1 MNFVVNNTTKSSLV
15 DLVCPHTCRGCGR
28 LGAVLCECCK
38 NDIIKNRQAI
48 CPICRQ
54 IVAQKTENVGECGQ
68 GQGAMRC
75 GECDS
80 PFLGTWIGGWR
91 SGVLAKIVKEFKY
104 HGVRACGNVLVDII
118 EDAIPSEML
127 RDEKIVVVPLPT
139 IGKHVRERGLDH
151 TMILAKKLARRRGW
165 SCKRIIGRATDTV
178 QVGAKVAERQKQAE
192 STYVITG
199 KIESEASYILLDDV
213 WTTGATMLNAA
224 RVMREA
230 GAERLFA
237 AVLVVGKPKNDGG
250 ESAVEMKV

>member
-38 NDIIKNRQAI
+38 NDIIKKQQTI

-54 IVAQKTENVGECGQ
+54 IVAQKTENVGECEQ
-68 GQGAMRC
+68 RHDLMRC
-75 GECDS
+75 GECNS
-80 PFLGTWIGGWR
+80 PFLGTWVGGWR
-91 SGVLAKIVKEFKY
+91 RGALAKIVKEFKY
-104 HGVRACGNVLVDII
+104 QGVRACGNVLVDII
-118 EDAIPSEML
+118 EAAIPVEVL
-127 RDEKIVVVPLPT
+127 RGEKIVVVPLPT
-139 IGKHVRERGLDH
+139 IGRHVRERGLDH

-199 KIESEASYILLDDV
+199 KVESGVSYILLDDV

-224 RVMREA
+224 RVMQEA

-237 AVLVVGKPKNDGG
+237 AVLAVGKPKDDGDK
-250 ESAVEMKV
+250 SVTKMKD